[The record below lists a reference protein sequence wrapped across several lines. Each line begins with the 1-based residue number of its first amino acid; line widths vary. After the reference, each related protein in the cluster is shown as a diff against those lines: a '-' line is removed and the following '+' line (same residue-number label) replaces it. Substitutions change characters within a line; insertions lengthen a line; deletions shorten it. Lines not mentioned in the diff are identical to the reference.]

1 LTITFN
7 TQSQLVNDTSVV
19 SDPNSQWGIELTAN
33 GSNVVLSSP
42 TIVGTNQIQ
51 FTLASSITGMACVLG
66 IADVAPSGSF
76 GATSGPT
83 TSARA
88 PIHDSA
94 TDTMST
100 AAGGLTM
107 VNYACA
113 QQVSFTGA

>member
-1 LTITFN
+1 MH
-7 TQSQLVNDTSVV
+7 DTSVV
-19 SDPNSQWGIELTAN
+19 SDPNGQWGIELTAN
-33 GSNVVLSSP
+33 GSNVALSAP

-51 FTLASSITGMACVLG
+51 FTLASSITSMSCVLG

-76 GATSGPT
+76 GSTSGPT

-94 TDTMST
+94 ADVMSS

-107 VNYACA
+107 VNYVCA
-113 QQVSFTGA
+113 QQLSFTGT